1 MRLIKKLTG
10 CIEAI
15 VATAI
20 VVTTLFSG
28 VTGGLSVNAAEVTD
42 KPVYYFEDDDT
53 MNKNGV
59 KYVMDKEDSAA
70 FKEYFGYFDDDDSR
84 QMNIFY
90 EDSTLRIDEDKSA
103 YSIDDVKYVLA
114 KAYKLSRDEMGKL
127 KFTEE
132 ARFLKGKI
140 ERGGGIKGI
149 GDNNFLMTGRA
160 GNVKFSKMSF
170 ADLYNNKSTE
180 GRFQTEVYEGY
191 SEIKDGIGVSGGKYV
206 MHDID
211 FLYVAINYKD
221 SEGKSMYRSVIMMP
235 DYMTDKTVLHL
246 TKASDEKSDDVTDN
260 TYTFDA
266 AGKDTQVVDSETFA
280 SILKENETKDV
291 VIKSNNNVT
300 FTFAKGTMKSVDG
313 KNEYDFSTIIN
324 ETYADTMPSY
334 VTKDN
339 FVAQVKFNY
348 SGQLPATASIRIPVG
363 TNYAGT
369 TLYYSLMNDDGTFAG
384 TQAVVVDEE
393 GYMTVKQ
400 DHCSEYVITKEA
412 PSLKDTEVTSP
423 VEDTEVS
430 SAETVETPQTSDGY
444 KAYVYASCIIM
455 MLAGAVICR
464 EVKRTNA

>member
-1 MRLIKKLTG
+1 MRMIKKLTG

-15 VATAI
+15 AATAI

-84 QMNIFY
+84 QMNIFH
-90 EDSTLRIDEDKSA
+90 EDTTVRIDADKSA
-103 YSIDDVKYVLA
+103 YSIDDILNVYVD
-114 KAYKLSRDEMGKL
+114 AYQLSRDESGKL
-127 KFTEE
+127 VFSMKGRS
-132 ARFLKGKI
+132 ARG
-140 ERGGGIKGI
+140 ERNVFMLSKMGFDPQNMLIKWEKTGDKKGI
-149 GDNNFLMTGRA
+149 YVFDKMT
-160 GNVKFSKMSF
+160 FSG
-170 ADLYNNKSTE
+170 AYNSKSPD
-180 GRFQTEVYEGY
+180 GKFQTESLKESSYTEKETV
-191 SEIKDGIGVSGGKYV
+191 
-206 MHDID
+206 DID
-211 FLYVAINYKD
+211 FLKVTIKYKD
-221 SEGKSMYRSVIMMP
+221 SEDKECYVGAIMMP

-260 TYTFDA
+260 TYTFNA
-266 AGKDTQVVDSETFA
+266 ADKDTQVVDNETFTK
-280 SILKENETKDV
+280 ILKENETKDV

-313 KNEYDFSTIIN
+313 KNEYDFSTTIN

-412 PSLKDTEVTSP
+412 PALKDTEVTSP
-423 VEDTEVS
+423 VEGTEVS

-444 KAYVYASCIIM
+444 KVYVYASCIIM
-455 MLAGAVICR
+455 ILAGAVICR